1 MPASDVVMFVSAFPS
16 LNPSFR
22 SLELRAGQ
30 RQRSIHEGE
39 ISGNNAG
46 QPSWE
51 MQDVFPRGNTK
62 LVVSKIVYLYHVHPC
77 TLIWLQ
83 FD

>member
-1 MPASDVVMFVSAFPS
+1 MPASDVVMFVSAFP
-16 LNPSFR
+16 LDLSFR

-51 MQDVFPRGNTK
+51 MQDVG
-62 LVVSKIVYLYHVHPC
+62 
-77 TLIWLQ
+77 
-83 FD
+83 